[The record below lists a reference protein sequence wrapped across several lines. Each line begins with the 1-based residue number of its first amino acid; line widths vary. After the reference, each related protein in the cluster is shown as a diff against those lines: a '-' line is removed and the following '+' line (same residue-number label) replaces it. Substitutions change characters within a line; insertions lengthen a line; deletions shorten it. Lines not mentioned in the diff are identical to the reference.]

1 MTAWSFYVYSFNK
14 LSGAKAQKKKKN
26 QKKKTTLLL
35 MPLDC
40 DKPTLVFFPF
50 FSKMYLEH
58 IEKVKPLIF
67 PFLVFE
73 IYLFIHLFI
82 SGRIMSIKVNKEKIY
97 NLLFFYGH
105 Y

>member
-1 MTAWSFYVYSFNK
+1 MTAWSFCAYSFNK
-14 LSGAKAQKKKKN
+14 LSGAKAQKKKNNKP
-26 QKKKTTLLL
+26 LLL

-58 IEKVKPLIF
+58 VEKVKPLIF
-67 PFLVFE
+67 PFLFFK
-73 IYLFIHLFI
+73 IYLFIRLFI

>member
-1 MTAWSFYVYSFNK
+1 
-14 LSGAKAQKKKKN
+14 
-26 QKKKTTLLL
+26 
-35 MPLDC
+35 MPLDR

-58 IEKVKPLIF
+58 VEKVKPLIF

-82 SGRIMSIKVNKEKIY
+82 SNE
-97 NLLFFYGH
+97 H
-105 Y
+105 